1 MEKISEVKKIRKIS
15 YTLLVNAVILLGISL
30 ISIYS
35 TTAHRTLGFFY
46 REIIFG
52 LIGIV
57 AYVVFSVIDYRF
69 YSKYSKLIY
78 ILNILILIAVFIFGT
93 KRLGAQRWID
103 LGFIVVQPS
112 EFSKVMIILT
122 FSDYL
127 VGKYSKNRND
137 GFKKL
142 FISFLHIVPIFL
154 LVAKQPDL
162 GTSLSLVFIY
172 MVILFINGINWR
184 VIASLFV
191 GVASFVPIAYNF
203 LLKPYQ
209 RQRILTFL
217 NPEADLLGS
226 GWNVTQSK
234 IAIGSG
240 GIYGKGLLNST
251 QSKLRFL
258 PESHTDFIGSVYLE
272 ETGLVGGII
281 LLLIY
286 ATLIFQIIHIGDKAK
301 DEFGKLL
308 CYGVAGVFL
317 FHVIINLGMV
327 MGIMP
332 VTGKPLLIMSYGG
345 SSLILSFI
353 MLGIV
358 QSVRV
363 HREL

>member
-1 MEKISEVKKIRKIS
+1 MERISEVKKIRRVS
-15 YTLLVNAVILLGISL
+15 YTLLVNALCILCLSL

-35 TTAHRTLGFFY
+35 TTAQRTLGFFY

-52 LIGIV
+52 IIGIG
-57 AYVVFSVIDYRF
+57 AYVVFSVIDYRY

-78 ILNILILIAVFIFGT
+78 ILNILILLSVFIFGI

-103 LGFIVVQPS
+103 LGFIVIQPS
-112 EFSKVMIILT
+112 EFSKVMVILT

-127 VGKYSKNRND
+127 VDNYTKNRND
-137 GFKKL
+137 GFKKM
-142 FISFLHIVPIFL
+142 FFSFFHIIPIFL
-154 LVAKQPDL
+154 LIAKQPDL

-172 MVILFINGINWR
+172 LVVLFINGINWR
-184 VIASLFV
+184 VVVSLIG
-191 GVASFVPIAYNF
+191 GVVAFVPLAYNF

-209 RQRILTFL
+209 RQRVLTFL
-217 NPEADLLGS
+217 DPEADLLGS

-258 PESHTDFIGSVYLE
+258 PEAHTDFIGSVYLE
-272 ETGLVGGII
+272 ETGLVGGAL

-286 ATLIFQIIHIGDKAK
+286 AILIFQIMHIGDKAK

-308 CYGVAGVFL
+308 CYGIGGVFL
-317 FHVIINLGMV
+317 FHVIVNLGMV

-332 VTGKPLLIMSYGG
+332 VTGKPLLLMSYGG

-358 QSVRV
+358 QSVKV

>member
-1 MEKISEVKKIRKIS
+1 MERISETKKIRKVS
-15 YTLLVNAVILLGISL
+15 YTLLVNAICILCLSL

-52 LIGIV
+52 VIGMI
-57 AYVVFSVIDYRF
+57 AYLVFSVIDYRY

-78 ILNILILIAVFIFGT
+78 VLNILILLAVFVLGT

-103 LGFIVVQPS
+103 LGFIVIQPS
-112 EFSKVMIILT
+112 EFSKVMIVLT

-127 VGKYSKNRND
+127 VGSYSKNRND
-137 GFKKL
+137 GFKKV
-142 FISFLHIVPIFL
+142 FFSFFHILPIFL

-172 MVILFINGINWR
+172 LVVLFINGINWR
-184 VIASLFV
+184 VVVSIIA
-191 GVASFVPIAYNF
+191 GVVAFVPIAYNF

-209 RQRILTFL
+209 RQRVLTFL
-217 NPEADLLGS
+217 DPEADLLGS

-258 PESHTDFIGSVYLE
+258 PEAHTDFIGSVYLE
-272 ETGLVGGII
+272 ETGLVGGAI

-286 ATLIFQIIHIGDKAK
+286 AVLIFQIMHIGDKAK

-308 CYGVAGVFL
+308 CYGIGGVFL
-317 FHVIINLGMV
+317 FHVIVNLGMV

-332 VTGKPLLIMSYGG
+332 VTGKPLLFMSYGG

-358 QSVRV
+358 QSVKV